1 MIHFLIIYAGLKPP
15 PSRDLQDVYDKLK
28 EFVERHIQCNA
39 YSVVDLTKLF
49 WPNVQ
54 ESDIDA
60 MSKLDDVLPE
70 VEVEDLIREDDEDEM
85 EQVGLI

>member
-1 MIHFLIIYAGLKPP
+1 MKPA
-15 PSRDLQDVYDKLK
+15 PSRELQDVYDKLK

-60 MSKLDDVLPE
+60 MSKLDDVLPT
-70 VEVEDLIREDDEDEM
+70 VEVEDLVREDDEIE
-85 EQVGLI
+85 EEEVS

>member
-1 MIHFLIIYAGLKPP
+1 M
-15 PSRDLQDVYDKLK
+15 YDKLK

-60 MSKLDDVLPE
+60 MSKLDDATALPT
-70 VEVEDLIREDDEDEM
+70 VEVEDLIREDDEQEDE
-85 EQVGLI
+85 EVT